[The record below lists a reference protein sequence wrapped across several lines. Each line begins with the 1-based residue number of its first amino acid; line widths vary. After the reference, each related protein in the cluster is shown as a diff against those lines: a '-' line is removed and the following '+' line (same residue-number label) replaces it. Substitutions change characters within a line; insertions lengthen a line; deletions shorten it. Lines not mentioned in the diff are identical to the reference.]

1 MTDKAWER
9 FWEKDREEE
18 RAKKVN
24 EQAEI
29 EALEANNEMMLREM
43 ERWEKTEKARV
54 AREAWEAERA
64 REGPLEDG
72 RYHEAWAAFDG
83 ELGREGSGGQG
94 EGARRAREEAQPEGA
109 RRAQGMLDAR
119 SRAQGM
125 LDAKRREREAQ
136 EELDARRRERARR
149 AREEAG
155 GQGEGVGLAREEAD
169 ARRRERDRR
178 AREEERAEPDP
189 ARRKGKYPRLT
200 Q

>member
-18 RAKKVN
+18 RAKKEN
-24 EQAEI
+24 EQAKI
-29 EALEANNEMMLREM
+29 EALEAKNEMMLREM

-119 SRAQGM
+119 
-125 LDAKRREREAQ
+125 RREREAQ
-136 EELDARRRERARR
+136 EELDARRCERAHR

-155 GQGEGVGLAREEAD
+155 GQGEGTRHAREEAD

-189 ARRKGKYPRLT
+189 ARCKGKYPRLT